1 MWEVYLISTLF
12 GVVNLFDNPARQ
24 TFVSEMVGRD
34 LMPNAISLN
43 SVVMNSARVIG
54 PAIGG
59 ILIFAVGL
67 AACFL
72 FNAASYVA
80 VLVALFMMRPAE
92 LHQRPVVVRA
102 KGQVR
107 EGLRYV
113 WSTRELRDPLLAM
126 AVVGIFAFNF
136 TTTLPLLATRTFHG
150 GAGTYS
156 ALMAAMGAGA
166 VIGGL
171 MVAHRSRPSTAMLSV
186 IGLAF
191 GVMLLV
197 VAAAPTEVVALVALV
212 FMGLCSI
219 SFIATANATIQ
230 MQADPAM
237 RGRVMAL
244 YAIAFLGSTP
254 IGAPLVGWIAD
265 VTNPRVAI
273 MVGGVATLAACIP
286 LAFRYRRDHSS
297 GAASAVEE
305 SFPTPNRAKW
315 WTSLPGPSSIAAPT
329 ETGRYVTS
337 GLPEPDLIAEEL
349 WDSGRRACVQ
359 TPAVVPDRP
368 TAHFPVQLV
377 HGRFRERI
385 CHCLAAFAVGE
396 PEHCRRRVF
405 LWPRTDR
412 ARHGFL
418 GRPRPEWLSSSTGPS
433 KTYCVTF
440 PGASGVAGCTNGR
453 STNLG

>member
-1 MWEVYLISTLF
+1 
-12 GVVNLFDNPARQ
+12 
-24 TFVSEMVGRD
+24 
-34 LMPNAISLN
+34 
-43 SVVMNSARVIG
+43 MNSARVIG

-59 ILIFAVGL
+59 ILIYSVGL

-72 FNAASYVA
+72 FNAASYLA
-80 VLVALFMMRPAE
+80 VIAALFMMRPAE
-92 LHQRPVVVRA
+92 LHQRPVVARA

-113 WSTRELRDPLLAM
+113 WATRDLRDPLLAM

-156 ALMAAMGAGA
+156 LLIGAMGVGA

-171 MVAHRSRPSTAMLSV
+171 MVAHRSKPSIALLSV

-197 VAAAPTEVVALVALV
+197 VAGAPTEVIAVVAMV
-212 FMGLCSI
+212 FMGVCSI

-230 MQADPAM
+230 LQADPAM

-273 MVGGVATLAACIP
+273 AVGGVATLLASLP
-286 LAFRYRRDHSS
+286 LALRYRNARRLR
-297 GAASAVEE
+297 AAAAVEVE
-305 SFPTPNRAKW
+305 LPDAEPGEVVDFA
-315 WTSLPGPSSIAAPT
+315 PGP
-329 ETGRYVTS
+329 
-337 GLPEPDLIAEEL
+337 
-349 WDSGRRACVQ
+349 
-359 TPAVVPDRP
+359 VVE
-368 TAHFPVQLV
+368 
-377 HGRFRERI
+377 GRFRQDDN
-385 CHCLAAFAVGE
+385 GQ
-396 PEHCRRRVF
+396 PQRR
-405 LWPRTDR
+405 
-412 ARHGFL
+412 L
-418 GRPRPEWLSSSTGPS
+418 GT
-433 KTYCVTF
+433 
-440 PGASGVAGCTNGR
+440 A
-453 STNLG
+453 

>member
-1 MWEVYLISTLF
+1 MSPITRAARQTFKALSVRNYRLYFFGQVISASGTWMHAVALGLLVLSSQLHGNGFNVGLVTALQFLPMLLVGSWGGLIADRMDKRRLLYITQSASAVLAFALGLLVALGSITMWEVYLISALI

-59 ILIFAVGL
+59 ILIYSVGL

-72 FNAASYVA
+72 FNAASYLA
-80 VLVALFMMRPAE
+80 VIAALFMMRPAE
-92 LHQRPVVVRA
+92 LHQRPVVARA

-113 WSTRELRDPLLAM
+113 WATRDLRDPLLAM

-156 ALMAAMGAGA
+156 LLIGAMGVGA

-171 MVAHRSRPSTAMLSV
+171 MVAHRSKPSIPLLSV

-197 VAAAPTEVVALVALV
+197 VSGSPTEVIAIVAMV
-212 FMGLCSI
+212 FMGVCSI

-230 MQADPAM
+230 LQADPAM

-273 MVGGVATLAACIP
+273 AVGGVATLLASLP
-286 LAFRYRRDHSS
+286 LALRYRHARRSPSS
-297 GAASAVEE
+297 SAVEVE
-305 SFPTPNRAKW
+305 LPDAEPGEVVDFA
-315 WTSLPGPSSIAAPT
+315 PGP
-329 ETGRYVTS
+329 
-337 GLPEPDLIAEEL
+337 
-349 WDSGRRACVQ
+349 
-359 TPAVVPDRP
+359 VVE
-368 TAHFPVQLV
+368 
-377 HGRFRERI
+377 GRFRQDDS
-385 CHCLAAFAVGE
+385 GQQ
-396 PEHCRRRVF
+396 RR
-405 LWPRTDR
+405 
-412 ARHGFL
+412 L
-418 GRPRPEWLSSSTGPS
+418 GT
-433 KTYCVTF
+433 
-440 PGASGVAGCTNGR
+440 A
-453 STNLG
+453 